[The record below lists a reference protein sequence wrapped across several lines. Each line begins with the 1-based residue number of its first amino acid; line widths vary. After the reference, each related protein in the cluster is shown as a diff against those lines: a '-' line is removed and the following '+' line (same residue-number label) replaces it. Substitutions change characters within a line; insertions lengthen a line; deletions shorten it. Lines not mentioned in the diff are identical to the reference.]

1 MKAIEQLINYFE
13 ARGRLNARQVE
24 EFLARG
30 YGSRYTGAD
39 LPSLEKQVGQS
50 FYFQATGANNGRLW
64 GTDVYTS
71 DSDLAVASV
80 HAGVLRP
87 GESGV
92 VRVTIVPPLP
102 VFQGSTRNGVT
113 SSAFGPYPGAYR
125 VARWSPGQ
133 P

>member
-71 DSDLAVASV
+71 VP
-80 HAGVLRP
+80 H
-87 GESGV
+87 SGPITAP
-92 VRVTIVPPLP
+92 VT
-102 VFQGSTRNGVT
+102 
-113 SSAFGPYPGAYR
+113 
-125 VARWSPGQ
+125 WK
-133 P
+133 